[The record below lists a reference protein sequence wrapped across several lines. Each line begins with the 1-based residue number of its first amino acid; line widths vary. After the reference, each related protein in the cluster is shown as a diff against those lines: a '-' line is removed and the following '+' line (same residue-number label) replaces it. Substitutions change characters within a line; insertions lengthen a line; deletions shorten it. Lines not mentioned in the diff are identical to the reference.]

1 MPPILATIFSRRMLV
16 CFLMGF
22 SCGLPLTLT
31 MGLAQA
37 WMKQEMVSLG
47 VIGLI
52 TLVQMPYAIKFFWA
66 PLFDRY
72 SPPFLG
78 RRRGWLFITQVL
90 LILTIAVMGLANPAL
105 SPWLLGMAALMVAI
119 CSASQ
124 DSVVDAYRRED
135 LADEELGLGST
146 LYAYG
151 YRLGTLL
158 AGGGGLILADL
169 LGFTLVYA
177 LMAAF
182 MLVGL
187 ITTLFTPEPVLPAGK
202 PVSMKEAVVETFV
215 EFFHRSGT
223 PWAVMVLAFI
233 LLYKLGD
240 SLASAMTTPF
250 YLDIGFSMT
259 EIGAVVKLFGFWA
272 SLGGM
277 ALGGLIMLK
286 VSMNRCLWAF
296 GVGQAVSTAGFALLS
311 VIGPSLSWLAAVIA
325 FENLTSGMG
334 TAALLAFM
342 AHLTNKRFTAFQYAM
357 LTSLSA
363 IPRVMA
369 SAPTG
374 YLVQAMGWTA
384 FFVFC
389 ALAAIPGLL
398 LLLRFAPL
406 KKAGP

>member
-37 WMKQEMVSLG
+37 WMKQAMVSLG

-52 TLVQMPYAIKFFWA
+52 TLVQMPYAVKFLWA

-72 SPPFLG
+72 TPPILG

-90 LILTIAVMGLANPAL
+90 LVLAIAAMGLADPAL
-105 SPWLLGMAALMVAI
+105 SPWLLGAAALMVAI

-158 AGGGGLILADL
+158 AGGGGLILADH
-169 LGFTLVYA
+169 LGFPPVYA

-187 ITTLFTPEPVLPAGK
+187 VTTLFTPEPVVSAGK
-202 PVSMKEAVVETFV
+202 PVSIKEAVLETFT

-223 PWAVMVLAFI
+223 AWAVMVLAFI

-250 YLDIGFSMT
+250 YLDIGFTMT
-259 EIGAVVKLFGFWA
+259 EIGTVVKLFGFWA
-272 SLGGM
+272 SIAGL

-286 VSMNRCLWAF
+286 VSMNRCLWVF
-296 GVGQAVSTAGFALLS
+296 GVGQAISTAGFALLA
-311 VIGPSLSWLAAVIA
+311 VIGPSLPWLAAVIA
-325 FENLTSGMG
+325 FENLTGGMG

-374 YLVQAMGWTA
+374 YLAQAMGWTA
-384 FFVFC
+384 FFAFC
-389 ALAAIPGLL
+389 ALAAVPGLIL
-398 LLLRFAPL
+398 LRRFAPW
-406 KKAGP
+406 KK